1 DLRDRRPRRHAG
13 PSRCFPL
20 QQGAQRLRQDDA
32 VRLAREQPEPGP
44 RSLVQM
50 KGDSVNTRRPRFVL
64 DIGLAFLLALAACA
78 WRPAHAAD
86 PREAGP
92 LALLISYHTA
102 PANRVAFR
110 QAMEQSEV
118 PQLERW
124 RAEGVLK
131 TVHVVFNRHVD
142 SPNWD

>member
-1 DLRDRRPRRHAG
+1 
-13 PSRCFPL
+13 
-20 QQGAQRLRQDDA
+20 
-32 VRLAREQPEPGP
+32 
-44 RSLVQM
+44 M

-64 DIGLAFLLALAACA
+64 DIGFAFLLALAACA

-142 SPNWD
+142 SPNWDAMALITFARYSDAERWKEIEKTSPAGLSQKALALTTAIRGRFPAT